1 MTCVWC
7 REALSALLDGEDR
20 PGERA
25 RVDAHLQQCP
35 DCQRYS
41 YRAARVTRLA
51 RTEPDAPLPD
61 LIPSVMPSVR
71 PARPLPGNAIPAR
84 SGRRWATVLRVVLAM
99 LGIGQLGLAT
109 NELFGPQAAQPGQS
123 NLNGAGLTQLTHESS
138 AWNLALAV
146 GFFCVA
152 ARPSRTRALLPLV
165 GAFVAGLTV
174 LSVLDVAHGRIVGSR
189 LLSHGLVVLAL
200 LVLLALARITSQPR
214 EDAPDAL
221 DGYDWARRR
230 LGSGSPACDA
240 PSSTQRWRGGDHDL
254 KPSAYRHAA

>member
-25 RVDAHLQQCP
+25 KVEVHLERCP
-35 DCQRYS
+35 ACRRYS
-41 YRAARVTRLA
+41 NRAARVTRLA
-51 RTEPDAPLPD
+51 RTEPVAPLPD
-61 LIPSVMPSVR
+61 LTASVMTSVHA
-71 PARPLPGNAIPAR
+71 ARLSPRAAT
-84 SGRRWATVLRVVLAM
+84 SGPTRRRWTTVLRVVLAM

-109 NELFGPQAAQPGQS
+109 NGLFGPQASQPGPS
-123 NLNGAGLTQLTHESS
+123 NLNGAGLTQLAHESS
-138 AWNLALAV
+138 AWNIALAV

-165 GAFVAGLTV
+165 GAFVAGLSV
-174 LSVLDVAHGRIVGSR
+174 LSVLDAAHGRIVGSR

-200 LVLLALARITSQPR
+200 LVLLALAKIACQPR

-221 DGYDWARRR
+221 DGHDWERRR
-230 LGSGSPACDA
+230 LGTRTAGAPGRAQRWPGGSP
-240 PSSTQRWRGGDHDL
+240 DL
-254 KPSAYRHAA
+254 KPSAHRHAA